1 MAEAIKNWSLIG
13 NRASRPRLEQTG
25 MADKSQLTLNR
36 IYGGDEF
43 KTSTK
48 GFRWHTGSEY
58 TALEDS
64 KVEKGQEIVAY
75 NAASGERSVLVTASE
90 LIPDGLDTPIKI
102 ENYSFSQNSALALI
116 YTNSKRVWRKNSRG
130 DYWLLDRTT
139 GELRQLGGEAVPA
152 SMMFAKFSPD
162 GSKVAFVRERQI
174 FVEDLLTQKIRCLT
188 PTSSATI
195 VNGTADWVNEEEL
208 SIRDGFRWSPCG
220 DAIAYWQ
227 FDVHGVAPYP
237 LVNNTKALY
246 PEITWVPYPKVGQMN
261 SACRIGVVSLA
272 SQKTVWMQLPG
283 DSREH
288 YVSTISWHQEQL
300 LIQQLNRHQN
310 VKRAFTANRQNGVV
324 EEIAVDRDEAW
335 IEADEKI
342 SVVENGQVALLSE
355 RTGWRKLHLFDQDGG
370 SQVMAPG
377 EFDVIE
383 TVHLDEKQDHFYF
396 LASPKKATQRYLY
409 RAALD
414 GTAAERITPKEFR
427 GVNLYE
433 ISPDGNWAFHTHSTF
448 DEPPKTTLVS
458 LPEHDSSQKLITN
471 QKLKR
476 KIGRLERQPT
486 EFLRIKAEGVQYD
499 AWFIKPPGFDPK
511 KKYPLV
517 IYVYG
522 EPADTTVVDRWNGQS
537 YLWHLMLAQ
546 LGCFVVSIDNRGTR
560 VPRGRD
566 WRKSIYG
573 KIGVLP
579 PMDQAAALRQ
589 LLKDHPYLDA
599 DRVAI
604 WGWSGGGSMSLN
616 AVFKYPDLYGTAIAI
631 ASVPNQRYYD
641 TIYQERYMGLPAEN
655 VDGFREGS
663 PINFVENLKGNL
675 LIIHGTGDDNC
686 HYQTFEMLLAE
697 LIRHDKDFSMMAYP
711 NGTHAIREGKNTTMH
726 LRRLMTQYLLD
737 HLHPHPKGSK
747 S

>member
-1 MAEAIKNWSLIG
+1 
-13 NRASRPRLEQTG
+13 
-25 MADKSQLTLNR
+25 
-36 IYGGDEF
+36 
-43 KTSTK
+43 
-48 GFRWHTGSEY
+48 
-58 TALEDS
+58 
-64 KVEKGQEIVAY
+64 
-75 NAASGERSVLVTASE
+75 
-90 LIPDGLDTPIKI
+90 
-102 ENYSFSQNSALALI
+102 
-116 YTNSKRVWRKNSRG
+116 
-130 DYWLLDRTT
+130 
-139 GELRQLGGEAVPA
+139 
-152 SMMFAKFSPD
+152 
-162 GSKVAFVRERQI
+162 
-174 FVEDLLTQKIRCLT
+174 
-188 PTSSATI
+188 
-195 VNGTADWVNEEEL
+195 
-208 SIRDGFRWSPCG
+208 
-220 DAIAYWQ
+220 
-227 FDVHGVAPYP
+227 
-237 LVNNTKALY
+237 
-246 PEITWVPYPKVGQMN
+246 
-261 SACRIGVVSLA
+261 
-272 SQKTVWMQLPG
+272 
-283 DSREH
+283 
-288 YVSTISWHQEQL
+288 
-300 LIQQLNRHQN
+300 
-310 VKRAFTANRQNGVV
+310 
-324 EEIAVDRDEAW
+324 
-335 IEADEKI
+335 
-342 SVVENGQVALLSE
+342 
-355 RTGWRKLHLFDQDGG
+355 
-370 SQVMAPG
+370 MAPG

>member
-1 MAEAIKNWSLIG
+1 MG
-13 NRASRPRLEQTG
+13 NRGSRPRLEQTG

-48 GFRWHTGSEY
+48 GFRWHNGSEY

-64 KVEKGQEIVAY
+64 KAEKGQELVAY
-75 NAASGERSVLVTASE
+75 DAATGERSVLVSASE
-90 LIPDGLDTPIKI
+90 LIPDGLDTPIKV
-102 ENYSFSQNSALALI
+102 EDYSFSKNSALALI

-130 DYWLLDRTT
+130 DYWLLDRTA
-139 GELRQLGGEAVPA
+139 GKLRQLGGEADPA

-174 FVEDLLTQKIRCLT
+174 FVEDLLTQNIRCLT
-188 PTSSATI
+188 PNSSTTI

-208 SIRDGFRWSPCG
+208 NIRDGFRWSPCG
-220 DAIAYWQ
+220 EAIAYWQ
-227 FDVHGVAPYP
+227 FDVDGVAPYP

-246 PEITWVPYPKVGQMN
+246 PEITWVPYPKVGQRN

-283 DSREH
+283 DPREH

-310 VKRAFTANRQNGVV
+310 VKRVFAANRQNGVV
-324 EEIAVDRDEAW
+324 EKIAVDRDEAW

-342 SVVENGQVALLSE
+342 SIVGNGRVALLSE

-377 EFDVIE
+377 DFDVIE

-414 GTAAERITPKEFR
+414 GTSAERITPKGFR

-458 LPEHDSSQKLITN
+458 IPEHDASQKLITN

-476 KIGRLERQPT
+476 KIGRLERLPT
-486 EFLRIKAEGVQYD
+486 EFLRIKAEGVEYD

-511 KKYPLV
+511 KKHPLV

-546 LGCFVVSIDNRGTR
+546 RGCFVVSIDNRGTR

-579 PMDQAAALRQ
+579 PKDQAAALKQ

-599 DRVAI
+599 DRIAI

-663 PINFVENLKGNL
+663 PINYVENLKGNL

-737 HLHPHPKGSK
+737 HLHPDPKGSK

>member
-220 DAIAYWQ
+220 DAIGYWQ

-409 RAALD
+409 RASLD

>member
-433 ISPDGNWAFHTHSTF
+433 ISPNGNWAFHTHSTF

>member
-1 MAEAIKNWSLIG
+1 MFSG
-13 NRASRPRLEQTG
+13 RASWDRLPWLEQTG
-25 MADKSQLTLNR
+25 MADKSQLTLQR

-43 KTSTK
+43 KSQK
-48 GFRWHTGSEY
+48 GKFRWFNDAQY
-58 TALEDS
+58 TALEDPKS
-64 KVEKGQEIVAY
+64 GDKGQDIVVY
-75 NAASGERSVLVTASE
+75 NATTGERTVLVSASE
-90 LIPDGLDTPIKI
+90 LIPASQEKPIKI
-102 ENYSFSQNSALALI
+102 EDYAFSRNSALALI

-130 DYWLLDRTT
+130 DYWLLDRTS
-139 GELRQLGGEAVPA
+139 GKLRQVGVDAAPG
-152 SMMFAKFSPD
+152 SMMFAKISPD
-162 GSKVAFVRERQI
+162 GSKLAFVRERQI
-174 FVEDLLTQKIRCLT
+174 FVEDLLTQQINCLT

-208 SIRDGFRWSPCG
+208 GIRDGFRWSPCG

-227 FDVHGVAPYP
+227 FDVDGVDQYP

-246 PEITWVPYPKVGQMN
+246 PEVTWLPYPKVGQTN
-261 SACRIGVVSLA
+261 SACRIGVVCLA
-272 SQKTVWMQLPG
+272 TKRTVWLQLPG
-283 DSREH
+283 DPRQH
-288 YVSTISWHQEQL
+288 YVASLTWHDEQL
-300 LIQQLNRHQN
+300 FLQQLNRHQN
-310 VKRAFTANRQNGVV
+310 VKRVFSANRRTGEV
-324 EEIAVDRDEAW
+324 EEIAIDRDDAW

-342 SVVENGQVALLSE
+342 SLIGNRHVALLSE
-355 RTGWRKLHLFDQDGG
+355 STGWRKLHLFDRDG
-370 SQVMAPG
+370 STQVIAPG
-377 EFDVIE
+377 NFDVIE
-383 TVHLDEKQDHFYF
+383 PVHLCEKQSQFYF
-396 LASPKKATQRYLY
+396 LASPENATQRYLY

-414 GTAAERITPKEFR
+414 GTAAERITPKAFN

-433 ISPDGNWAFHTHSTF
+433 VSPDGNWAFHTYSSF
-448 DEPPKTTLVS
+448 DEPTKTTLVS
-458 LPEHDSSQKLITN
+458 LPKHDTARKLITN
-471 QKLKR
+471 QRLRR
-476 KIGRLERQPT
+476 KIGRLDRQPT
-486 EFLRIKAEGVQYD
+486 EFLRIAAEGVEFD
-499 AWFIKPPGFDPK
+499 GWFIKPPRFDPQ

-522 EPADTTVVDRWNGQS
+522 EPGDTTVVDRWNGKS

-546 LGCFVVSIDNRGTR
+546 QGCFVVSIDNRGTR

-579 PMDQAAALRQ
+579 PQDQAAALRQ

-599 DRVAI
+599 NRVAI

-616 AVFKYPDLYGTAIAI
+616 AIFKYPELYGTAIAI

-686 HYQTFEMLLAE
+686 HYQTFEMLMDE

-711 NGTHAIREGKNTTMH
+711 NGTHAIREGKNTTAH
-726 LRRLMTQYLLD
+726 LRRLMTRYLLD
-737 HLHPHPKGSK
+737 HLRPDERYSENK
-747 S
+747 

>member
-1 MAEAIKNWSLIG
+1 MG
-13 NRASRPRLEQTG
+13 NRGSRPRLEQTG
-25 MADKSQLTLNR
+25 MADKSQLTLCR

-48 GFRWHTGSEY
+48 SFRWHTGSEY

-75 NAASGERSVLVTASE
+75 DAATGERSVLVSASE
-90 LIPDGLDTPIKI
+90 LIPDGLDTPIRV
-102 ENYSFSQNSALALI
+102 EDYSFSKNSALALI

-130 DYWLLDRTT
+130 DYWLLDRSS
-139 GELRQLGGEAVPA
+139 GKLRQLGGEASPA

-162 GSKVAFVRERQI
+162 ASKVAFVRERQI
-174 FVEDLLTQKIRCLT
+174 FVEDLLTQNIRCLT
-188 PTSSATI
+188 PTSSLTI

-208 SIRDGFRWSPCG
+208 NIRDGFRWSPCG
-220 DAIAYWQ
+220 DSIAYWQ
-227 FDVHGVAPYP
+227 FDVDGVDPYP

-246 PEITWVPYPKVGQMN
+246 PEITWFPYPKVGQAN

-283 DSREH
+283 DPREH
-288 YVSTISWHQEQL
+288 YVSSISWHQEQL

-310 VKRAFTANRQNGVV
+310 LKRVFTAKRQNGVV
-324 EEIAVDRDEAW
+324 AEIAVDRDEAW

-342 SVVENGQVALLSE
+342 SVVGNGQVALLSE

-370 SQVMAPG
+370 SQVVAPG

-414 GTAAERITPKEFR
+414 GAAAERITPKGFR
-427 GVNLYE
+427 GVNLYQ

-458 LPEHDSSQKLITN
+458 IPEHDASQKLISN

-486 EFLRIKAEGVQYD
+486 EFLRIEAEGVEYD

-546 LGCFVVSIDNRGTR
+546 RGCFVVSIDNRGTR

-579 PMDQAAALRQ
+579 PKDQAAALKQ

-599 DRVAI
+599 DRGAI

-616 AVFKYPDLYGTAIAI
+616 AVFKYPELYGTAIAI

-641 TIYQERYMGLPAEN
+641 TIYQERYMGLPTEN

-663 PINFVENLKGNL
+663 PINYVEKLKGNL

-697 LIRHDKDFSMMAYP
+697 LIRHGKDFSMMAYP

-737 HLHPHPKGSK
+737 HLHPASKGSK
-747 S
+747 R

>member
-1 MAEAIKNWSLIG
+1 MG
-13 NRASRPRLEQTG
+13 NRGSRPRLEQTG

-48 GFRWHTGSEY
+48 GFRWHNGSEY

-64 KVEKGQEIVAY
+64 KAEKGQEIVAY
-75 NAASGERSVLVTASE
+75 DAATGERSVLVSASE
-90 LIPDGLDTPIKI
+90 LIPDGLDTPIKV
-102 ENYSFSQNSALALI
+102 EDYSFSKNSALALI

-130 DYWLLDRTT
+130 DYWLLDRTA
-139 GELRQLGGEAVPA
+139 GKLRQLGGEADPA

-188 PTSSATI
+188 PTSSASM

-208 SIRDGFRWSPCG
+208 NIRDGFRWSPCG
-220 DAIAYWQ
+220 EAIAYWQ
-227 FDVHGVAPYP
+227 FDVDGVAPYP

-246 PEITWVPYPKVGQMN
+246 PEITWVPYPKVGQTN

-272 SQKTVWMQLPG
+272 NQKTVWMQLPG
-283 DSREH
+283 DPREH

-310 VKRAFTANRQNGVV
+310 VKRVFAANRQNGVV
-324 EEIAVDRDEAW
+324 EKIAVDRDEAW

-342 SVVENGQVALLSE
+342 SIVGNGRVALLSE

-377 EFDVIE
+377 DFDVIE

-414 GTAAERITPKEFR
+414 GTAAERITPKGFR

-458 LPEHDSSQKLITN
+458 IPEHDASQKLITN

-486 EFLRIKAEGVQYD
+486 EFLRIKAEGVEYD

-546 LGCFVVSIDNRGTR
+546 RGCFVVSIDNRGTR

-579 PMDQAAALRQ
+579 PKDQAAALKQ

-599 DRVAI
+599 DRIAI

-663 PINFVENLKGNL
+663 PINYVENLKGNL

-737 HLHPHPKGSK
+737 HLHPDPKGSK